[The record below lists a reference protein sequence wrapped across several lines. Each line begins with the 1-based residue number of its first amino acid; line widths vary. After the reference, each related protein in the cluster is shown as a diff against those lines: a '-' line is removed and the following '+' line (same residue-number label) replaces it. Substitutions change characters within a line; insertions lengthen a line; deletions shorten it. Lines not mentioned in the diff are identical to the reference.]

1 MGEVQSNGVLEELQP
16 IFRDILDL
24 PDLVVTRQ
32 SNAASVEG
40 WDSLAHV
47 NLVTAIEKKFRVKF
61 ALGELQELQNVGD
74 MVDLINHKLQA
85 R

>member
-1 MGEVQSNGVLEELQP
+1 MDDAQDNAVLQQLQP
-16 IFRDILDL
+16 IFQDVLDL

-74 MVDLINHKLQA
+74 MVDLIKVKLRAQ
-85 R
+85 